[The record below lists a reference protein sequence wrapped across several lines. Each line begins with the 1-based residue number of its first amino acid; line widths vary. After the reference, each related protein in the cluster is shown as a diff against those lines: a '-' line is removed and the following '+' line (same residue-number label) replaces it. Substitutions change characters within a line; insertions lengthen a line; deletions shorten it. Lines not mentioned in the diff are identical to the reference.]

1 MTIQEFQQSMHT
13 YYKLPETI
21 IFTELDDE
29 AVLLDLTSG
38 SYFGLNHVGVRLI
51 KSIVDG
57 MSAEDAIVSIT
68 NHYQAAPDTVKS
80 DIANLLNEMLEKN
93 LIVIS

>member
-1 MTIQEFQQSMHT
+1 MTIQEIQQSMHT

-57 MSAEDAIVSIT
+57 MSTEDAIVSIS
-68 NHYQAAPDTVKS
+68 NHYQAAPDTVKF